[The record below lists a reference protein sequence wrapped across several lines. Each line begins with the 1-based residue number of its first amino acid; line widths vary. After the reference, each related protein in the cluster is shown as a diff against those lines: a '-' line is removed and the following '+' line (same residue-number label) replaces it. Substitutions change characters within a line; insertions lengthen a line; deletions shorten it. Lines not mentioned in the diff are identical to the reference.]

1 MAARGSL
8 WFSMRGIIKGGV
20 WRWGCG
26 GRLVS
31 VLVVLGVFLQGFPP
45 GAHADDKELQYHI
58 LEELPPN
65 TYISDIVEDAKLDMG
80 ERRLEELQQLQFSL
94 LDRRGSHQSFKDF
107 FTIHTSTG
115 ILRTAKVIDR
125 DQICPHETSCSI
137 HLNVMVQP
145 GQFFQIIKITIS
157 ITDLND
163 NGPVFPQ
170 SVIIKQVPE
179 ASSPGTAF
187 SLPSAEDLDSGVFGV
202 QQYQLVTNTPKFEL
216 RVTNSSTIGVVDLH
230 LILKERLDREEIEVY
245 NMEVVALDGGTP
257 PKSGS
262 MRVQVQVQDAN
273 DNNPKFNNYTYTVSI
288 VENIPVDS
296 TVIRLHAHDPDA
308 GLNGDVVYEF
318 SPQTQEE
325 YGDLFAIDADTGEIY
340 VRGTVDYEQGSVY
353 YLTVTAHDRGPNS
366 LPAYAKVV
374 VHVIDIN
381 DHSPEITLNAL
392 TTSGLVEVSEGAAVG
407 TFVAHVSVVD
417 LDGGASG
424 EVTCNM
430 DSRNFELQQL
440 YQTEYKITT
449 KSLFDREKQS
459 EYHLNM
465 VCQDSGIPHQSST
478 KHIQVRVVDSNDNGP
493 VFWRQ
498 GYIAELRENNPMNA
512 YVTQVNATDRDAGRN
527 SVIRYSITDG
537 NSRGL
542 LAISPNTGVIRATVV
557 FDYER
562 QRQYRFILMAKDQG
576 SPPKSSTATLT
587 LNILDTNDEAPM
599 FAQNTYTYG
608 VYENRPPGTEVGYV
622 RASDPDSNPYNE
634 ILYSLDLWKGG
645 FDEFSIDSITGQ
657 LTTKRELDREV
668 QDAYHLVVVAR
679 NRGYP
684 HMKTTVNVTVF
695 VADQN
700 DNAPII
706 DYPHQYNNTIFIS
719 NRLPLGSRVV
729 QIKAHDPDYGDSGA
743 LTYTIVS
750 GNDKDVFI
758 LNTTNGW
765 VTVKRPLEEYHSQ
778 IHRFVIMV
786 SDHGEPQHS
795 SRTELHIVVNK
806 SVAVPQS
813 RNSGF
818 SLFNIKDSHLII
830 GTAVIVFLIVVLV
843 VAIVAVQCRQRRSNR
858 GSKYNCRREA
868 RKRNGADTPSANGG
882 WTKADLKDKPK
893 KAVTFR
899 MDMDDSDADDG
910 DSLWPPN
917 GESEPPPVSPT

>member
-1 MAARGSL
+1 ML
-8 WFSMRGIIKGGV
+8 
-20 WRWGCG
+20 
-26 GRLVS
+26 
-31 VLVVLGVFLQGFPP
+31 VFLQCIPP
-45 GAHADDKELQYHI
+45 GLAAEKDLQYQI

-65 TYISDIVEDAKLDMG
+65 TYIADIVEDAKLNMG
-80 ERRLEELQQLQFSL
+80 NDRRPGDLAELEFSL
-94 LDRRGSHQSFKDF
+94 RDRVGAQRSFKDY
-107 FTIHTSTG
+107 FTIHSSTG

-125 DQICPHETSCSI
+125 DQICPHQMTCAI

-145 GQFFQIIKITIS
+145 GRYFKILKIIINIM
-157 ITDLND
+157 DLND

-187 SLPSAEDLDSGVFGV
+187 SLPSAEDQDSGVFGV
-202 QQYQLVTNTPKFEL
+202 QQYQLVTSTPKFEL
-216 RVTNSSTIGVVDLH
+216 RVTNSSTFGVVDLH
-230 LILKERLDREEIEVY
+230 LILKERLDREEMEIY

-262 MRVQVQVQDAN
+262 MRIQVQVQDAN
-273 DNNPKFNNYTYTVSI
+273 DNNPRFNNYTYDVSI
-288 VENIPVDS
+288 VENIPIDS
-296 TVIRLHAHDPDA
+296 TIIRLHAHDPDA
-308 GLNGDVVYEF
+308 GLNGEVVYEF

-325 YGDLFAIDADTGEIY
+325 YGQLFAIDADTGEIY
-340 VRGTVDYEQGSVY
+340 VRGTVDYEKGSVY
-353 YLTVTAHDRGPNS
+353 YLTVTARDRGPNS

-374 VHVIDIN
+374 IHVIDIN
-381 DHSPEITLNAL
+381 DHAPEITLNAL
-392 TTSGLVEVSEGAAVG
+392 TTTGIAEVSEGAAIG

-417 LDGGASG
+417 LDGGVSG
-424 EVTCNM
+424 EVSCNM
-430 DSRNFELQQL
+430 DSRNFDLQQL
-440 YQTEYKITT
+440 YETEYKITT
-449 KSLFDREKQS
+449 KSMFDRERQS

-465 VCQDSGIPHQSST
+465 VCQDHGMPPQTAT
-478 KHIQVRVVDSNDNGP
+478 KRISVSVVDSNDNGP

-498 GYIAELRENNPMNA
+498 GYVAEIRENNPINA

-542 LAISPNTGVIRATVV
+542 LAISANTGVIRATVV

-587 LNILDTNDEAPM
+587 LNILDTNDVAPKFSQDM
-599 FAQNTYTYG
+599 FSYG
-608 VYENRPPGTEVGYV
+608 VYENTPPGTLVGYV

-645 FDEFSIDSITGQ
+645 FDEFSIDSITGE
-657 LTTKRELDREV
+657 LTTKRELDRE
-668 QDAYHLVVVAR
+668 QKDSYLLVVVAR

-684 HMKTTVNVTVF
+684 HMKTSVNVSVF
-695 VADQN
+695 VGDQN
-700 DNAPII
+700 DNAPVIK
-706 DYPHQYNNTIFIS
+706 YPHQYNNTVFIS
-719 NRLPLGSRVV
+719 SLLPVGSRIV
-729 QIKAHDPDYGDSGA
+729 QIEAKDPDYGDSGA

-765 VTVKRPLEEYHSQ
+765 VTVKRALSEYHSQ

-806 SVAVPQS
+806 SLS
-813 RNSGF
+813 TTHTGNSGF

-868 RKRNGADTPSANGG
+868 RKRNGTEAPSANGG
-882 WTKADLKDKPK
+882 WTKADLKEKPK

-917 GESEPPPVSPT
+917 GESEPAPVSTTFTSFLVWLSRVNWLKNMALIGSVKGRYMSFY